1 MSFHTFKV
9 RVSPTNILVTSREWA
24 SRNDN
29 TLFSQ
34 DDNHMEVEVGKMTP
48 KSTEWVSSFIEKN
61 MTPSASLA
69 HVLKKL
75 ENVHIAN
82 KFAFDPLLN

>member
-1 MSFHTFKV
+1 MFFHTFKV

-24 SRNDN
+24 IRNDN

-48 KSTEWVSSFIEKN
+48 K
-61 MTPSASLA
+61 
-69 HVLKKL
+69 
-75 ENVHIAN
+75 
-82 KFAFDPLLN
+82 